1 MNTQIKDLKDL
12 FVEQSREF
20 YYASRME
27 QKELPGIQKEVSN
40 PRLKKMIERQID
52 IAKSET
58 DHFEQVFEK
67 INLMLEV
74 ETNEYG
80 ESIFKQTKKLID
92 RTPNPRV
99 RDIVI
104 INSLQKLT
112 HNNITDLDSLFS
124 SALKI
129 GEREMSRYLN
139 RVMNDEIQ
147 VDKELSE
154 LAVKEINNKA
164 LVH

>member
-1 MNTQIKDLKDL
+1 
-12 FVEQSREF
+12 
-20 YYASRME
+20 
-27 QKELPGIQKEVSN
+27 
-40 PRLKKMIERQID
+40 
-52 IAKSET
+52 
-58 DHFEQVFEK
+58 
-67 INLMLEV
+67 MLEV